1 MAIQV
6 NGTAIGALHVGS
18 TVVDKVLAR
27 NNESSPYEVVYLV
40 EASATTINV
49 MGRTGSSVHST
60 GPTPYITPKL
70 SSTITDSSGI
80 VTEVTNA
87 TAVTSNITGLS
98 IDGTSIH
105 FYILGSSPNSM
116 VTGKINV
123 TYKVSLIDIPNY
135 DVKQVSA
142 TSSQQFTLNS
152 DGYYE
157 SNCKGVNNGWSLC
170 KINFNKSGN
179 YTLQCISNGESNYD
193 FGILSTINH
202 TLSASNTVDTSGVHK
217 SFKGLSSTAVQT
229 VTYDN
234 VSGGDYIYV
243 KYRKD
248 SSVNSGNDS
257 LQFKVVLAS

>member
-1 MAIQV
+1 MAIKV

-18 TVVDKVLAR
+18 TIVDKVLAR
-27 NNESSPYEVVYLV
+27 NNESSLYDIVYLV
-40 EASATTINV
+40 ESKTATKGV
-49 MGRTGSSVHST
+49 LGKTGSSIHST
-60 GPTPYITPKL
+60 NPTTYITPKL
-70 SSTITDSSGI
+70 NSTITDSSGI

-87 TAVTSNITGLS
+87 TAVTTNITGLS
-98 IDGTSIH
+98 TNGNSISY
-105 FYILGSSPNSM
+105 FITGPNANSS
-116 VTGKINV
+116 VTGKIKV
-123 TYKVSLIDIPNY
+123 TYKVSLTNIPNY
-135 DVKQVSA
+135 DIKQVSA
-142 TSSQQFTLNS
+142 TSSQQFILNS
-152 DGYYE
+152 NGYYE

-193 FGILSTINH
+193 FGILSTINQ

>member
-40 EASATTINV
+40 ESKTTTKGV
-49 MGRTGSSVHST
+49 LGRTGSTLHST
-60 GPTPYITPKL
+60 SPNTYITPKL

-80 VTEVTNA
+80 VTEVTSA
-87 TAVTSNITGLS
+87 TPITSNITGLS
-98 IDGTSIH
+98 IDGDSIH
-105 FYILGSSPNSM
+105 FFITGPNSNSP

-152 DGYYE
+152 EGYYE
-157 SNCKGVNNGWSLC
+157 SNCKGVNNG
-170 KINFNKSGN
+170 
-179 YTLQCISNGESNYD
+179 
-193 FGILSTINH
+193 
-202 TLSASNTVDTSGVHK
+202 
-217 SFKGLSSTAVQT
+217 
-229 VTYDN
+229 
-234 VSGGDYIYV
+234 
-243 KYRKD
+243 
-248 SSVNSGNDS
+248 
-257 LQFKVVLAS
+257 

>member
-6 NGTAIGALHVGS
+6 NGTAIGVLKVGN

-40 EASATTINV
+40 ETKVKTI
-49 MGRTGSSVHST
+49 GAHGITGSYLHTTSPNT
-60 GPTPYITPKL
+60 FITPKFNY
-70 SSTITDSSGI
+70 TITDSSGI

-98 IDGTSIH
+98 INGTSISC
-105 FYILGSSPNSM
+105 YITDPKANTLVIGQ
-116 VTGKINV
+116 IEV
-123 TYKVSLIDIPNY
+123 TYKVSLTNIPNY
-135 DVKQVSA
+135 SVSQVST
-142 TSSQQFTLNS
+142 TSSQQFILNS
-152 DGYYE
+152 NGYYE
-157 SNCKGVNNGWSLC
+157 SNCKRVNNGWSLC

-179 YTLQCISNGESNYD
+179 YTLQCISNGENNYD

-229 VTYDN
+229 VTYNN

-248 SSVNSGNDS
+248 GSVNSGNDS

>member
-1 MAIQV
+1 MAIKV
-6 NGTAIGALHVGS
+6 NGTAIGALHVGN

-40 EASATTINV
+40 VAGAKTISV
-49 MGRTGSSVHST
+49 HDRTGTHST
-60 GPTPYITPKL
+60 DSGTYVTPKVNY
-70 SSTITDSSGI
+70 TITDSSGI

-98 IDGTSIH
+98 INGTSISC
-105 FYILGSSPNSM
+105 YITGPKANTL
-116 VTGKINV
+116 VTGKIKV
-123 TYKVSLIDIPNY
+123 TYKVSLTNIPDY
-135 DVKQVSA
+135 AIQQVRA
-142 TSSQQFTLNS
+142 TSSQQFVLNS
-152 DGYYE
+152 NGYYE

-170 KINFNKSGN
+170 KIDFNKSGN
-179 YTLQCISNGESNYD
+179 YTLQCISNGENNYD

-229 VTYDN
+229 VTYNN

>member
-6 NGTAIGALHVGS
+6 NGTAIGALKVGN

-27 NNESSPYEVVYLV
+27 NNESSLYDIVYLV
-40 EASATTINV
+40 ESKTATKGVI
-49 MGRTGSSVHST
+49 GRTGSYVHST
-60 GPTPYITPKL
+60 SPTTFITPKL

-80 VTEVTNA
+80 VTEITSA
-87 TAVTSNITGLS
+87 TPITSNITGLS

-105 FYILGSSPNSM
+105 FFITGSSSNSM
-116 VTGKINV
+116 VNGEIKV
-123 TYKVSLIDIPNY
+123 TYKVSLKNIPNY
-135 DVKQVSA
+135 DIKQVST
-142 TSSQQFTLNS
+142 TSSQQFVLNS

-170 KINFNKSGN
+170 KIDFNKSGN
-179 YTLQCISNGESNYD
+179 YTLQCISNGENNYD

-202 TLSASNTVDTSGVHK
+202 TLSASNAVDTSGVHK

-229 VTYDN
+229 VTYNN

>member
-40 EASATTINV
+40 EASATTISV

-60 GPTPYITPKL
+60 GPTTYITPKL

-87 TAVTSNITGLS
+87 TAITLNITGLS

-105 FYILGSSPNSM
+105 FYILGSSPNST

-142 TSSQQFTLNS
+142 TSSQQFILNS
-152 DGYYE
+152 NGYYE

-170 KINFNKSGN
+170 EINFNKSGN

-229 VTYDN
+229 VAYNN

>member
-40 EASATTINV
+40 EASAKTMSV
-49 MGRTGSSVHST
+49 HGRTGIDSPEPGT
-60 GPTPYITPKL
+60 YITPKL
-70 SSTITDSSGI
+70 NSTITDSSGI

-87 TAVTSNITGLS
+87 TAITSNITGLS
-98 IDGTSIH
+98 IDGASIS
-105 FYILGSSPNSM
+105 FYITGPKANSS
-116 VTGKINV
+116 VTGKIKV
-123 TYKVSLIDIPNY
+123 TYKVSLTNIPNY
-135 DVKQVSA
+135 DIKQVST
-142 TSSQQFTLNS
+142 TSSQQFILNS
-152 DGYYE
+152 NGYYE
-157 SNCKGVNNGWSLC
+157 SNCKGTNNGWSLC

-179 YTLQCISNGESNYD
+179 YTLQCISNGENNYD

-229 VTYDN
+229 VTYNN

-248 SSVNSGNDS
+248 SSGNSGNDS

>member
-1 MAIQV
+1 MAIRV

-27 NNESSPYEVVYLV
+27 NNESSLYDVVYLV
-40 EASATTINV
+40 ESKTTTEGV
-49 MGRTGSSVHST
+49 LGRTGSSVHST
-60 GPTPYITPKL
+60 NPTTYITPKL
-70 SSTITDSSGI
+70 SSTITDSSGV
-80 VTEVTNA
+80 VTEITSA
-87 TAVTSNITGLS
+87 TPTTSKITGLS
-98 IDGTSIH
+98 IDGNSIH
-105 FYILGSSPNSM
+105 FYILGSSPNST
-116 VTGKINV
+116 VAGKIEV
-123 TYKVSLIDIPNY
+123 TYKISLTNIPNY
-135 DVKQVSA
+135 DVKQVST
-142 TSSQQFTLNS
+142 TSSQQFVLNS

-170 KINFNKSGN
+170 KIDFNKSGN

-202 TLSASNTVDTSGVHK
+202 TLSASNTVDTSRVHK

-229 VTYDN
+229 VTYNN

>member
-40 EASATTINV
+40 ESKTTTEGV
-49 MGRTGSSVHST
+49 LGRTGSTLHST
-60 GPTPYITPKL
+60 SPNTYITPKL

-80 VTEVTNA
+80 VTEVTSA
-87 TAVTSNITGLS
+87 TPITSNITGLS

-105 FYILGSSPNSM
+105 FFITGPNSNSP
-116 VTGKINV
+116 VTGEISV
-123 TYKVSLIDIPNY
+123 TYKVSLTNIPNY
-135 DVKQVSA
+135 DVKQVST
-142 TSSQQFTLNS
+142 TSSQQFILNS
-152 DGYYE
+152 NDYYE

-170 KINFNKSGN
+170 KIDFNKSGN
-179 YTLQCISNGESNYD
+179 YTLQCISNGENNYD

-248 SSVNSGNDS
+248 SSVNSRNDS

>member
-6 NGTAIGALHVGS
+6 NGTTIGALHVGN

-40 EASATTINV
+40 ETKVKTIGAH
-49 MGRTGSSVHST
+49 GRTGTHST
-60 GPTPYITPKL
+60 DSGTYVTPKFNY
-70 SSTITDSSGI
+70 TITDSSGI

-98 IDGTSIH
+98 INGTSISC
-105 FYILGSSPNSM
+105 YITGPKANTL
-116 VTGKINV
+116 VTGQIEV
-123 TYKVSLIDIPNY
+123 TYKVSLTNIPNCS
-135 DVKQVSA
+135 VSQVRT
-142 TSSQQFTLNS
+142 TSSQQFILNS
-152 DGYYE
+152 NDYYE

-179 YTLQCISNGESNYD
+179 YTLQCISNGENNYD

-217 SFKGLSSTAVQT
+217 SFKGLSSTSVQT
-229 VTYDN
+229 VTYNN

>member
-6 NGTAIGALHVGS
+6 NGTAIGALKVGS

-27 NNESSPYEVVYLV
+27 NNESSLYDIVYLV
-40 EASATTINV
+40 ESKTATKGV
-49 MGRTGSSVHST
+49 LGRTGSSIHST
-60 GPTPYITPKL
+60 NPTTYITPKL

-80 VTEVTNA
+80 VTEITSA
-87 TAVTSNITGLS
+87 TPITSNITGLS

-105 FYILGSSPNSM
+105 FYILGSSPNST
-116 VTGKINV
+116 VTGEIQV
-123 TYKVSLIDIPNY
+123 AYKVSLTNIPNY
-135 DVKQVSA
+135 DIKQVSA
-142 TSSQQFTLNS
+142 TSSQQFILNS
-152 DGYYE
+152 NGYYE

-202 TLSASNTVDTSGVHK
+202 TLSASNTVDTSGVQK
-217 SFKGLSSTAVQT
+217 SFKGLSSTSVQN
-229 VTYDN
+229 VTYNN

-257 LQFKVVLAS
+257 LQFKVVLAN

>member
-6 NGTAIGALHVGS
+6 NGTVIGALHVGG

-27 NNESSPYEVVYLV
+27 QNESSPYEVVYLV
-40 EASATTINV
+40 EAKTATKGVI
-49 MGRTGSSVHST
+49 GRTGSSIHTT
-60 GPTPYITPKL
+60 GPTTYITPKL

-80 VTEVTNA
+80 VTEITSA
-87 TAVTSNITGLS
+87 TPITSNITGLS
-98 IDGTSIH
+98 IDGNSMS
-105 FYILGSSPNSM
+105 FYITGPKPNSM
-116 VTGKINV
+116 VNGKIAV
-123 TYKVSLIDIPNY
+123 TYKVSLKNIPDY
-135 DVKQVSA
+135 DVKQVST
-142 TSSQQFTLNS
+142 TSSQQFILNS
-152 DGYYE
+152 NGYYE
-157 SNCKGVNNGWSLC
+157 SNCKGINDGWSLC

-179 YTLQCISNGESNYD
+179 YTLQCISNGENNYD

-229 VTYDN
+229 VTYNN
-234 VSGGDYIYV
+234 VSGGDYIYA

-257 LQFKVVLAS
+257 LQFKVVLVS

>member
-18 TVVDKVLAR
+18 TTVDKVLAR
-27 NNESSPYEVVYLV
+27 NNATSPYEVVYLV
-40 EASATTINV
+40 EASATTISV
-49 MGRTGSSVHST
+49 LGRTGSSLHSDNPKT
-60 GPTPYITPKL
+60 YITPRL
-70 SSTITDSSGI
+70 NRTITDSSGI
-80 VTEVTNA
+80 VTEVTGA
-87 TAVTSNITGLS
+87 TAVTTNITGLS
-98 IDGTSIH
+98 INGNSIS
-105 FYILGSSPNSM
+105 FFITGPNSNSS
-116 VTGKINV
+116 VTGKIRV
-123 TYKVSLIDIPNY
+123 TYKVSLTNIPNY
-135 DVKQVSA
+135 DMKLVSA

-152 DGYYE
+152 NGYYE

-229 VTYDN
+229 VTYNN
-234 VSGGDYIYV
+234 VSGGDYIYA

-257 LQFKVVLAS
+257 LQFKVVLAN

>member
-6 NGTAIGALHVGS
+6 NGAAIGALHVGS

-40 EASATTINV
+40 ESKTTTKGV
-49 MGRTGSSVHST
+49 LGRTGSSVHST
-60 GPTPYITPKL
+60 NPTTYITPKL

-80 VTEVTNA
+80 VTEVTSA
-87 TAVTSNITGLS
+87 TPITSNITGLS
-98 IDGTSIH
+98 IDGTSIS
-105 FYILGSSPNSM
+105 FFITGPNSNSP
-116 VTGKINV
+116 VTGEISV
-123 TYKVSLIDIPNY
+123 TYKVSLTNIPDY
-135 DVKQVSA
+135 DVKQVST
-142 TSSQQFTLNS
+142 TSSQQFILNS
-152 DGYYE
+152 NGYYE
-157 SNCKGVNNGWSLC
+157 SNCKAINNGWSLC
-170 KINFNKSGN
+170 RIDFYKSGN
-179 YTLQCISNGESNYD
+179 YTLQCISNGENNYD
-193 FGILSTINH
+193 FGILSTINY

-229 VTYDN
+229 VTYNN

>member
-40 EASATTINV
+40 ESKTTTKGAF
-49 MGRTGSSVHST
+49 GRTGSALHST
-60 GPTPYITPKL
+60 NPNTYITSKL
-70 SSTITDSSGI
+70 SSNITDSDGI
-80 VTEVTNA
+80 ITEVTSA
-87 TAVTSNITGLS
+87 TAATSNITGIS
-98 IDGTSIH
+98 ISGTVIS
-105 FYILGSSPNSM
+105 FYITGSSPNSN
-116 VTGKINV
+116 VTGSIAV
-123 TYKVSLIDIPNY
+123 TYKVSLTNIPDY
-135 DVKQVSA
+135 DVKQVST
-142 TSSQQFTLNS
+142 TSSQQFILNS

-157 SNCKGVNNGWSLC
+157 SNCKEVNNGWSLC
-170 KINFNKSGN
+170 KIDFNKSGN

-229 VTYDN
+229 VTYNN